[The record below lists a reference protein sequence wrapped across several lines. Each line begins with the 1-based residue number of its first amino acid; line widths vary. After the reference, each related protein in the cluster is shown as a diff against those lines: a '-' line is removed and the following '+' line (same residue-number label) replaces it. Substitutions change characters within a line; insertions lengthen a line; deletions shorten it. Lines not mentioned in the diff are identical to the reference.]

1 MLNSAPRS
9 GGLYKQGLF
18 VPKNKEKLIKANS
31 QGGVYYRSGLE
42 HKMMIYLDNN
52 ENIRS
57 WSSEYIKIPYEK
69 TEYVNET
76 QMWETTKHTY
86 YPDFYYELV
95 RSDGT
100 VTKVVAEV
108 KPSSETREPKIP
120 QNPTAKQLK
129 NLEYAL
135 KMWNKNLSK
144 WKYMIEWCE
153 RKGFEFI
160 IITEE
165 RLK

>member
-1 MLNSAPRS
+1 
-9 GGLYKQGLF
+9 
-18 VPKNKEKLIKANS
+18 
-31 QGGVYYRSGLE
+31 
-42 HKMMIYLDNN
+42 MIYLDRNDK
-52 ENIRS
+52 IRA

-69 TEYVNET
+69 TEYNNEK
-76 QMWETTKHTY
+76 QMWETTTHTY
-86 YPDFYYELV
+86 YPDFYYEMI
-95 RSDGT
+95 RDDGT
-100 VTKVVAEV
+100 VIKVVAEV
-108 KPSSETREPKIP
+108 KPSSETKEPTLP
-120 QNPTAKQLK
+120 QNATAKKLK
-129 NLEYAL
+129 NFEYAL

>member
-1 MLNSAPRS
+1 
-9 GGLYKQGLF
+9 
-18 VPKNKEKLIKANS
+18 
-31 QGGVYYRSGLE
+31 
-42 HKMMIYLDNN
+42 MMIYLDNN

-95 RSDGT
+95 RSDGS

-108 KPSSETREPKIP
+108 KPSTETREPKIP

-129 NLEYAL
+129 NFEYAL

>member
-129 NLEYAL
+129 NFEYAL